1 MLEKFFSW
9 FIVEFG
15 GYWSKK
21 RGDCMLFNGWS
32 GVIRI
37 IIMAL
42 TVYPALI
49 FMLRISGKRT
59 LSKMNM
65 FDMVITVAIGSVVA
79 SVMLSNKMTIVEG
92 LTGLGMLI
100 ILQFAVTWL
109 EVRSEG
115 FTSLIKGEPQLLLY
129 QGQYMEKALKKER
142 VKKDEV
148 RQAIRAAGLASVEES
163 EAVVL
168 ETDGTFSVIK
178 HKHQNGQSSLKD
190 VEGWER
196 NKA

>member
-1 MLEKFFSW
+1 MDRKFFIW
-9 FIVEFG
+9 FFVEFNVHCLR
-15 GYWSKK
+15 K
-21 RGDCMLFNGWS
+21 RGDFMLFNGWS
-32 GVIRI
+32 GMLRI
-37 IIMAL
+37 VVMAL

-79 SVMLSNKMTIVEG
+79 SIILSNKMTIAEG
-92 LTGLGMLI
+92 LTALGMLI
-100 ILQFAVTWL
+100 LLQFVVTWL

-148 RQAIRAAGLASVEES
+148 RQAIRADGLASVEEA

-190 VEGWER
+190 VEGWKR
-196 NKA
+196 DKG

>member
-1 MLEKFFSW
+1 
-9 FIVEFG
+9 
-15 GYWSKK
+15 
-21 RGDCMLFNGWS
+21 MLFNGWS
-32 GVIRI
+32 GIFRI

-79 SVMLSNKMTIVEG
+79 SIILSDKMTIAEG

-100 ILQFAVTWL
+100 LLQFVVTWL

-115 FTSLIKGEPQLLLY
+115 FTSMIKGEPQLLLY
-129 QGQYMEKALKKER
+129 QGHYMEKALKQER
-142 VKKDEV
+142 VKKDEI
-148 RQAIRAAGLASVEES
+148 RQAIRADGLASVEEV

-178 HKHQNGQSSLKD
+178 HKPHDGQSSLKE
-190 VEGWER
+190 VGGWKRDEE
-196 NKA
+196 

>member
-1 MLEKFFSW
+1 
-9 FIVEFG
+9 
-15 GYWSKK
+15 
-21 RGDCMLFNGWS
+21 MLFNGWS
-32 GVIRI
+32 GVVRI

-100 ILQFAVTWL
+100 VLQFAVTWL

-129 QGQYMEKALKKER
+129 HGQYMEKALKKER

-148 RQAIRAAGLASVEES
+148 RQAIRADGLASVEET

-190 VEGWER
+190 VEGWKRYKE
-196 NKA
+196 